1 MGSTAVYSGAAR
13 RKEDKESLNVLV
25 CLIYPGIDQNFH
37 TLLCHAG
44 LNGLFRCGKRIFVTE
59 EPLPWK
65 LIFSAQHHMGNIF
78 RDNAPTVSTSGS
90 MHIDRKR
97 LQKLRVKKIALGHK
111 PDDHEE
117 EQNMGGM
124 TMGRW

>member
-65 LIFSAQHHMGNIF
+65 LIFSAQHHFYNGFIASM
-78 RDNAPTVSTSGS
+78 RMVCHTAVSYTHLTLPT
-90 MHIDRKR
+90 
-97 LQKLRVKKIALGHK
+97 KLEV
-111 PDDHEE
+111 
-117 EQNMGGM
+117 
-124 TMGRW
+124 